1 MIHHSSIS
9 PFWFFRSLVFFGFQL
24 LILFLVPHHVWQ
36 YDRAPSSSIRNTAS
50 IHFIGLK
57 TNSIIKGLFTE
68 IRTGLR
74 SKGWWNTNEWEI
86 TIIFKVEEGAIP
98 LLGIYLEKIIIQ
110 KDTFTPVFTAAL
122 FIITRP
128 WQQPVST
135 DRWMDKNGVVNIY
148 NGILLDRRKEWNNVI
163 CSNMGARKRLSY

>member
-110 KDTFTPVFTAAL
+110 KDTCTPVFTEAL
-122 FIITRP
+122 FTVAKI
-128 WQQPVST
+128 WKQPKCPPT
-135 DRWMDKNGVVNIY
+135 DEWIKKKW
-148 NGILLDRRKEWNNVI
+148 GIHMYIQWNTTQP
-163 CSNMGARKRLSY
+163 